1 MGKEIRGVGVV
12 LGLVLS
18 MGLTSLWVQAQEQGQ
33 GVVPEAAED
42 AKPEPR
48 PAQPS
53 GQEAVEAVRRWRRW
67 RRWNHLNKRRNPPG
81 HAERPTTLTLAL
93 AEQFLEAA
101 KAEAIKQGWA
111 MSFAVVDATGRQVA
125 LIRMDGA
132 RWMTTRVAQAKAF
145 TAATF
150 RRPSAAVEE
159 LAEQRPDLFQS
170 LTQLIDEPMLLAG
183 GGLPIIVEGRLLG
196 GVGASGGTEAED
208 IDCAQAGLD
217 AIGAEPVL

>member
-1 MGKEIRGVGVV
+1 MGKVDARRVGVV
-12 LGLVLS
+12 LGLMLS
-18 MGLTSLWVQAQEQGQ
+18 MGLTTIWVQAQEQIPGDATAAAEAVEPPAGQ
-33 GVVPEAAED
+33 EAAE
-42 AKPEPR
+42 AAEQ
-48 PAQPS
+48 A
-53 GQEAVEAVRRWRRW
+53 GQQ
-67 RRWNHLNKRRNPPG
+67 LP
-81 HAERPTTLTLAL
+81 TLTLAL

-217 AIGAEPVL
+217 AIGAE

>member
-1 MGKEIRGVGVV
+1 MGKVDARRVGVV

-18 MGLTSLWVQAQEQGQ
+18 MGLTTIWVQAQEQQPGDATAAAEAVELASGQ
-33 GVVPEAAED
+33 EVAEAAEQ
-42 AKPEPR
+42 AEQ
-48 PAQPS
+48 QP
-53 GQEAVEAVRRWRRW
+53 
-67 RRWNHLNKRRNPPG
+67 P
-81 HAERPTTLTLAL
+81 TLTLAL

-183 GGLPIIVEGRLLG
+183 GGLPIIIEGRLLG

-217 AIGAEPVL
+217 VIGAE

>member
-18 MGLTSLWVQAQEQGQ
+18 MGLTALWVQAQEQGQ
-33 GVVPEAAED
+33 RVVPEAAED
-42 AKPEPR
+42 AKPEPS

-53 GQEAVEAVRRWRRW
+53 GQEAVESSEQTA
-67 RRWNHLNKRRNPPG
+67 KPAG
-81 HAERPTTLTLAL
+81 HAERLTTLTLAL

-101 KAEAIKQGWA
+101 KTEAIRQGWS

>member
-1 MGKEIRGVGVV
+1 MGKVDARRVGVV

-18 MGLTSLWVQAQEQGQ
+18 MGLTTIWVQAQEQQPGNATAAAEAVELASGQ
-33 GVVPEAAED
+33 EVAEAAEQ
-42 AKPEPR
+42 AEQ
-48 PAQPS
+48 QP
-53 GQEAVEAVRRWRRW
+53 
-67 RRWNHLNKRRNPPG
+67 P
-81 HAERPTTLTLAL
+81 TLTLAL

-183 GGLPIIVEGRLLG
+183 GGLPIIIEGRLLG

-217 AIGAEPVL
+217 VIGAE

>member
-1 MGKEIRGVGVV
+1 MGKVDARRVGVV
-12 LGLVLS
+12 LGLMLS
-18 MGLTSLWVQAQEQGQ
+18 MGLTTIWVQAQEQIPGDATA
-33 GVVPEAAED
+33 AAE
-42 AKPEPR
+42 AVEL
-48 PAQPS
+48 AS
-53 GQEAVEAVRRWRRW
+53 GQEAAEA
-67 RRWNHLNKRRNPPG
+67 
-81 HAERPTTLTLAL
+81 AEQAEQQLPTLTLAL

-183 GGLPIIVEGRLLG
+183 GGLPIIVEGTLLG

-217 AIGAEPVL
+217 AIGAE

>member
-1 MGKEIRGVGVV
+1 MGKVDARRVGVV
-12 LGLVLS
+12 LGLMLS
-18 MGLTSLWVQAQEQGQ
+18 MGLTTIWVQAQEQTPGDASAAAEAGELAPGQ
-33 GVVPEAAED
+33 EAAE
-42 AKPEPR
+42 AAEQ
-48 PAQPS
+48 A
-53 GQEAVEAVRRWRRW
+53 GQEQ
-67 RRWNHLNKRRNPPG
+67 PP
-81 HAERPTTLTLAL
+81 PTLTLAL
-93 AEQFLEAA
+93 AEQFLAAA
-101 KAEAIKQGWA
+101 KAEAIKQGWT

-183 GGLPIIVEGRLLG
+183 GGLPIIIDGTLLG

-208 IDCAQAGLD
+208 IDCAQVGLD
-217 AIGAEPVL
+217 AIGAE

>member
-1 MGKEIRGVGVV
+1 MGKVDARRVGVV
-12 LGLVLS
+12 LGLMLS
-18 MGLTSLWVQAQEQGQ
+18 MGLTTIWVQAQEQT
-33 GVVPEAAED
+33 PADAPAAAE
-42 AKPEPR
+42 AVEL
-48 PAQPS
+48 AS
-53 GQEAVEAVRRWRRW
+53 GQEAAEAAEQA
-67 RRWNHLNKRRNPPG
+67 G
-81 HAERPTTLTLAL
+81 QAERAGQQLPTLTLAL

-101 KAEAIKQGWA
+101 KAEAVKQGWA

-217 AIGAEPVL
+217 AIGAE

>member
-1 MGKEIRGVGVV
+1 MGRVDARRVGVV
-12 LGLVLS
+12 LGLMLS
-18 MGLTSLWVQAQEQGQ
+18 MGLTTIWVQAQEQQPGDATA
-33 GVVPEAAED
+33 AAE
-42 AKPEPR
+42 AVEL
-48 PAQPS
+48 AS
-53 GQEAVEAVRRWRRW
+53 GQEAAEAAEQAEQQ
-67 RRWNHLNKRRNPPG
+67 PP
-81 HAERPTTLTLAL
+81 TLTLAL

-183 GGLPIIVEGRLLG
+183 GGLPIIIEGRLLG

-217 AIGAEPVL
+217 VIGAE

>member
-1 MGKEIRGVGVV
+1 MRKEIGGRGGGVAFVV

-18 MGLTSLWVQAQEQGQ
+18 MGLTALWVQAQVQAQEQGQ
-33 GVVPEAAED
+33 GGAPAAAE
-42 AKPEPR
+42 AVELV
-48 PAQPS
+48 S
-53 GQEAVEAVRRWRRW
+53 GQEAAEAAEQTGQAEQAEQQ
-67 RRWNHLNKRRNPPG
+67 PP
-81 HAERPTTLTLAL
+81 TLTLAL

-101 KAEAIKQGWA
+101 KAEAIKQGWT
-111 MSFAVVDATGRQVA
+111 MSFAVVDTAGRQVA

-170 LTQLIDEPMLLAG
+170 LIQLIDEPMLLAG
-183 GGLPIIVEGRLLG
+183 GGLPIIIDGRLLG

-208 IDCAQAGLD
+208 IDCAQVGLD
-217 AIGAEPVL
+217 AIGAE

>member
-1 MGKEIRGVGVV
+1 MGKVDARRVGVV
-12 LGLVLS
+12 LGLMLS
-18 MGLTSLWVQAQEQGQ
+18 MGLTTIWVQAQEQT
-33 GVVPEAAED
+33 PADAPAAAE
-42 AKPEPR
+42 AVEL
-48 PAQPS
+48 AS
-53 GQEAVEAVRRWRRW
+53 GQEAAEAAEQA
-67 RRWNHLNKRRNPPG
+67 G
-81 HAERPTTLTLAL
+81 QAERAGQQLPTLTLAL

-183 GGLPIIVEGRLLG
+183 GGLPIIVEGTLLG

-217 AIGAEPVL
+217 AIGAE

>member
-1 MGKEIRGVGVV
+1 MGKVDARRVGVV
-12 LGLVLS
+12 LGLMLS
-18 MGLTSLWVQAQEQGQ
+18 MGLTTIWVQAQEQTPGDA
-33 GVVPEAAED
+33 PAAAE
-42 AKPEPR
+42 AVEL
-48 PAQPS
+48 AS
-53 GQEAVEAVRRWRRW
+53 GQEAAEA
-67 RRWNHLNKRRNPPG
+67 
-81 HAERPTTLTLAL
+81 AEQTGQQLPTLTLAL
-93 AEQFLEAA
+93 AEQFLKAA

-196 GVGASGGTEAED
+196 GVGASGGSEAED

-217 AIGAEPVL
+217 AIGAE

>member
-1 MGKEIRGVGVV
+1 MGKVDARRVGVV

-18 MGLTSLWVQAQEQGQ
+18 MGLTTIWVQAQEQKPGDATA
-33 GVVPEAAED
+33 AAE
-42 AKPEPR
+42 AVKL
-48 PAQPS
+48 AS
-53 GQEAVEAVRRWRRW
+53 GQEAAEAAEQAEQQ
-67 RRWNHLNKRRNPPG
+67 PP
-81 HAERPTTLTLAL
+81 TLTLAL

-183 GGLPIIVEGRLLG
+183 GGLPIIIDGTLLG

-217 AIGAEPVL
+217 VIGAE

>member
-1 MGKEIRGVGVV
+1 MGKVDARRVGVV
-12 LGLVLS
+12 LGLMLS
-18 MGLTSLWVQAQEQGQ
+18 MGLTTIWVQAQEQT
-33 GVVPEAAED
+33 PADAPAAAE
-42 AKPEPR
+42 AVEL
-48 PAQPS
+48 AS
-53 GQEAVEAVRRWRRW
+53 GQEAAEAAEQA
-67 RRWNHLNKRRNPPG
+67 G
-81 HAERPTTLTLAL
+81 QAERAGQQPPTLTLAL

-101 KAEAIKQGWA
+101 KAEAVKQGWA

-217 AIGAEPVL
+217 AIGAE

>member
-1 MGKEIRGVGVV
+1 MSKVNARGVGVV

-18 MGLTSLWVQAQEQGQ
+18 MGLTSLWVQAQEQVQ
-33 GVVPEAAED
+33 EVAPETAED
-42 AKPEPR
+42 AKPDPSQ
-48 PAQPS
+48 AQPP
-53 GQEAVEAVRRWRRW
+53 GQEVEPSEQTGSAQ
-67 RRWNHLNKRRNPPG
+67 HAG
-81 HAERPTTLTLAL
+81 QAERPPTLTLAL

-101 KAEAIKQGWA
+101 KTEAIKQGWT

-150 RRPSAAVEE
+150 KRPSAAVEE

-183 GGLPIIVEGRLLG
+183 GGLPIIVDGTLLG

-208 IDCAQAGLD
+208 IDCAQVGLD
-217 AIGAEPVL
+217 AIGAE

>member
-1 MGKEIRGVGVV
+1 MGKVDARRVGVV
-12 LGLVLS
+12 LGLMLS
-18 MGLTSLWVQAQEQGQ
+18 MGLTTIWVQAQEQKPGDATA
-33 GVVPEAAED
+33 AAE
-42 AKPEPR
+42 AVEL
-48 PAQPS
+48 AS
-53 GQEAVEAVRRWRRW
+53 GQEAAEAAEQTGQAEQAEQQ
-67 RRWNHLNKRRNPPG
+67 PP
-81 HAERPTTLTLAL
+81 TLTLAL

-111 MSFAVVDATGRQVA
+111 MSFAVVDVSGRQVA

-132 RWMTTRVAQAKAF
+132 RWMTTQVAQAKAF

-159 LAEQRPDLFQS
+159 FAEQRPDLFQS

-183 GGLPIIVEGRLLG
+183 GGLPIIIHGTLLG

-208 IDCAQAGLD
+208 IDCAQVGLD
-217 AIGAEPVL
+217 AIGAE